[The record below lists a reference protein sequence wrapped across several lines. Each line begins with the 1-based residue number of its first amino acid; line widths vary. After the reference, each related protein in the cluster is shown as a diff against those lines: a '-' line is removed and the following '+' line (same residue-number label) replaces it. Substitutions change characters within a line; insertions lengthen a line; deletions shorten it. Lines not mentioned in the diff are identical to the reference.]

1 VAEPRGPFNSP
12 GFWLHHA
19 ALAWRQELDVRLR
32 PLGLTHTQFNLLAAT
47 HWLQR
52 KQGPPVQQ
60 QVAELSGADRMMAS
74 KVLGTLHDRGLLT
87 REPDPKDARIKRL
100 SLTDQGARLVR
111 QAIRI
116 VADVD
121 SALFGDD
128 ADREELRRRLRALA
142 LTRR

>member
-32 PLGLTHTQFNLLAAT
+32 ALGLTHTQFNLLAAT

-74 KVLGTLHDRGLLT
+74 KVLGSLHDRGLLK
-87 REPDPKDARIKRL
+87 REPDSNDARIKRL
-100 SLTDQGARLVR
+100 SLTPEGTHVVR
-111 QAIRI
+111 KAVRV
-116 VADVD
+116 VAEVD
-121 SALFGDD
+121 SALFGDGI
-128 ADREELRRRLRALA
+128 DREELRQRLRAIA